1 MNSQN
6 KLLEKFKEAKIM
18 DTKKEGKVDF
28 FKIVNR
34 LSSRYIEYSE
44 KTFSYLPLFCLT
56 VEFLR

>member
-44 KTFSYLPLFCLT
+44 KTFS
-56 VEFLR
+56 